1 MKKLVIIMA
10 AALIC
15 CCLSCKKKVT
25 DPAAL
30 SGDLAKLT
38 EAIAADSTNAE
49 LYYLR
54 AQYYYDNK
62 QIENAEKD
70 ILRCVALDNTQAKY
84 YVLMS
89 DVYFAQKETD
99 LTEENLQRA
108 IEIDADFNEA
118 RLKLA
123 ELYYYERMYD
133 ECMTAIDEASK
144 RNPHN
149 PTAYLIKAFCYKE
162 LQDTANYLRM
172 LYLVKDQNPQEIK
185 AHMEL
190 GYFYQQKKSPEAIPH
205 YQNALIIDPN
215 NEVVNYNLALLYSE
229 LGDMEKAKEQ
239 YNILLSVAKEGIY
252 AKNALYNLGYI
263 SANIDGDYEQA
274 ISYFTK
280 AIEMDNLFTEAY
292 YGRGEAYEQ
301 TGKYAE
307 ARNDYERCLKIT
319 TNYEPAIAGLNALD
333 KKQ

>member
-1 MKKLVIIMA
+1 MA

-15 CCLSCKKKVT
+15 CCLSCKKKVI
-25 DPAAL
+25 DPSTL

-99 LTEENLQRA
+99 LTEENLQKA
-108 IEIDADFNEA
+108 IELDRNYNEP

-133 ECMTAIDEASK
+133 ECMATIDEAAK
-144 RNPHN
+144 LNPHN
-149 PTAYLIKAFCYKE
+149 PTAFLIKSFCYKE

-185 AHMEL
+185 AHLEL

-205 YQNALIIDPN
+205 YLNALIVDPN
-215 NEVVNYNLALLYSE
+215 NEVANYNLALLYSE
-229 LGDMEKAKEQ
+229 LGDIDKAKEQ
-239 YNILLSVAKEGIY
+239 YNILLSVSKEGIY

-301 TGKYAE
+301 TGKYEE
-307 ARNDYERCLKIT
+307 ARTDYERCLKIT

-333 KKQ
+333 KKR

>member
-1 MKKLVIIMA
+1 MA

-25 DPAAL
+25 DPSELA
-30 SGDLAKLT
+30 GDLSKLT

-62 QIENAEKD
+62 LIESAEKD

-89 DVYFAQKETD
+89 DVYFAKKETD
-99 LTEENLQRA
+99 LTEENLQKA
-108 IEIDADFNEA
+108 ILLDGNMNDA

-133 ECMTAIDEASK
+133 ECMKTIDEASQK
-144 RNPHN
+144 NPHN
-149 PTAYLIKAFCYKE
+149 PTAYLIKAFCYKD

-185 AHMEL
+185 AHLEL
-190 GYFYQQKKSPEAIPH
+190 GYFYQQKKNPEAIAH

-215 NEVVNYNLALLYSE
+215 NEEINYNLALLYSD
-229 LGDMEKAKEQ
+229 LGDIEKAKEQ
-239 YNILLSVAKEGIY
+239 YNILLSVAKEGDY

-274 ISYFTK
+274 ISFYTK

-292 YGRGEAYEQ
+292 YGRGEANEQ
-301 TGKYAE
+301 LGKYAE
-307 ARNDYERCLKIT
+307 ARSDYERCLKIT

>member
-1 MKKLVIIMA
+1 MA

-15 CCLSCKKKVT
+15 CCLSCKKKVA
-25 DPAAL
+25 DPSTL
-30 SGDLAKLT
+30 TGDLEKLT

-70 ILRCVALDNTQAKY
+70 ILRCVALDDSQAKY

-99 LTEENLQRA
+99 LTEENLQKA
-108 IEIDADFNEA
+108 ITLDSKLNEP

-133 ECMTAIDEASK
+133 ECIETIDEASK
-144 RNPHN
+144 LNPHN
-149 PTAYLIKAFCYKE
+149 PTAYLIKAFCYKD
-162 LQDTANYLRM
+162 LKDTANYLKM
-172 LYLVKDQNPQEIK
+172 LYLVKDQNPKEIK
-185 AHMEL
+185 AHLEL
-190 GYFYQQKKSPEAIPH
+190 GYFYQQKGSPGAIPH

-215 NEVVNYNLALLYSE
+215 NEEINYNLALLYNE
-229 LGDMEKAKEQ
+229 LGDVEKAKEQ
-239 YNILLSVAKEGIY
+239 YNILLSIAKEGDY

-263 SANIDGDYEQA
+263 SANSDGNYEQA
-274 ISYFTK
+274 ISYYTK
-280 AIEMDNLFTEAY
+280 AIEMDNLFTGAY

-301 TGKYAE
+301 IGDYEA

-333 KKQ
+333 KKR